1 MKKPNKKRLQK
12 NLLRGRKKASKEL
25 EKKRASKIR
34 RKGKLTKKIKE
45 RQANKETFIMEDEI
59 RRIQA
64 QGIRDAKRM
73 SREAAEKAV
82 EITEEEYNQAKE
94 NLENCQEETKA

>member
-45 RQANKETFIMEDEI
+45 RQANKETFIMED
-59 RRIQA
+59 
-64 QGIRDAKRM
+64 
-73 SREAAEKAV
+73 
-82 EITEEEYNQAKE
+82 
-94 NLENCQEETKA
+94 

>member
-1 MKKPNKKRLQK
+1 
-12 NLLRGRKKASKEL
+12 
-25 EKKRASKIR
+25 
-34 RKGKLTKKIKE
+34 
-45 RQANKETFIMEDEI
+45 
-59 RRIQA
+59 
-64 QGIRDAKRM
+64 M